1 MNINWGSKV
10 LHSIR
15 PVIENLENV
24 SIDHVQLTTEAKK
37 LSTVN
42 YEIKV
47 ANNQDKRPEDII
59 RKTMLINTLN
69 FAFTDFESQIKYA
82 LNVGD
87 NTFSDTD
94 AMVYQIDQ
102 AVEVGIDFYDGHYLR
117 DITETTFKS
126 IFRANIEMPMSKE
139 KTDVLNQVG
148 QILVEE
154 YKGDWL
160 NFVKSGPKKL
170 YQNGEGLIERLV
182 SQFERFR
189 DTSIYLG
196 EKVHFL
202 KLAQLAFWGIHRELG
217 KYGDFYIEDMENM
230 TAFADYIVP
239 VALEKMKIITYSEKL
254 KNKIEQGVLIESDS
268 IEEIE
273 IRAAT
278 LFVTAQLTEEINKLK
293 LDEEK
298 IIIPQL
304 DFKLWTDFH
313 ANKSPHHLTKTI
325 MY

>member
-37 LSTVN
+37 LSTFN

-148 QILVEE
+148 QILVDE

-196 EKVHFL
+196 EEVHFL

-293 LDEEK
+293 LEEEK

>member
-37 LSTVN
+37 LSTFN

-196 EKVHFL
+196 EEVHFL

-293 LDEEK
+293 LEEEK

>member
-1 MNINWGSKV
+1 
-10 LHSIR
+10 
-15 PVIENLENV
+15 
-24 SIDHVQLTTEAKK
+24 
-37 LSTVN
+37 
-42 YEIKV
+42 
-47 ANNQDKRPEDII
+47 
-59 RKTMLINTLN
+59 MLINTLN

-82 LNVGD
+82 LNDGD

-102 AVEVGIDFYDGHYLR
+102 AVKNGIDLYDGYFLQ

-126 IFRANIEMPMSKE
+126 IFTANIEMPMAKE
-139 KTDVLNQVG
+139 KTYVLNKVG
-148 QILVEE
+148 ETLVEE
-154 YKGDWL
+154 YKGDWID
-160 NFVKSGPKKL
+160 FIKSGPKKL
-170 YQNGEGLIERLV
+170 YHNGEGLIERLV
-182 SQFERFR
+182 SQFDRFR
-189 DTSIYLG
+189 DTSTYL
-196 EKVHFL
+196 EEEVHFL
-202 KLAQLAFWGIHRELG
+202 KLAQLAFWGIHRELAKDG
-217 KYGDFYIEDMENM
+217 EFYIEDMENM

-239 VALEKMKIITYSEKL
+239 VALEKMGIVTYADKL

-278 LFVTAQLTEEINKLK
+278 LFVTAQLTEEINKVK
-293 LDEEK
+293 AEEEK

-313 ANKSPHHLTKTI
+313 AEQSAHHLTKTI

>member
-1 MNINWGSKV
+1 MNINWDSKV

-15 PVIENLENV
+15 PVIENLEKL

-42 YEIKV
+42 YDIKV
-47 ANNQDKRPEDII
+47 ANNQDKRPADII

-69 FAFTDFESQIKYA
+69 FAFTDFQSQIKYA

-102 AVEVGIDFYDGHYLR
+102 ALEAGIDFYDGHYMR

-126 IFRANIEMPMSKE
+126 IFRANIEMPMSKQ

-154 YKGDWL
+154 YKGDWF

-189 DTSIYLG
+189 DISIYSG
-196 EKVHFL
+196 EEVHFL
-202 KLAQLAFWGIHRELG
+202 KLAQLAFWGIHRELA
-217 KYGDFYIEDMENM
+217 KHGDFYIEDMENM

-278 LFVTAQLTEEINKLK
+278 LFVTAQLTEEINKLR
-293 LDEEK
+293 LEEEK

-313 ANKSPHHLTKTI
+313 DNKSPHHLTKTI

>member
-1 MNINWGSKV
+1 MNINWDSKV

-293 LDEEK
+293 LEEEK

>member
-1 MNINWGSKV
+1 MNINWDSKV

-47 ANNQDKRPEDII
+47 ANNKDKRPEDII

-82 LNVGD
+82 LNVGN

-196 EKVHFL
+196 EEVHFL

-278 LFVTAQLTEEINKLK
+278 LFVTAQLTEEINRLK
-293 LDEEK
+293 LEEEK

>member
-1 MNINWGSKV
+1 MSINWDSKV

-15 PVIENLENV
+15 PVIENLQKL

-42 YEIKV
+42 YEIK
-47 ANNQDKRPEDII
+47 APNNQDKRPEDII

-196 EKVHFL
+196 EEVHFL

-278 LFVTAQLTEEINKLK
+278 LFVTAQLTEEINKLR
-293 LDEEK
+293 LDDEK

>member
-1 MNINWGSKV
+1 MKINWDSKV
-10 LHSIR
+10 LHSIK
-15 PVIENLENV
+15 PVIKNLQHL
-24 SIDHVQLTTEAKK
+24 SIDSVQLVTEAKN
-37 LSTVN
+37 LSGYN
-42 YEIKV
+42 YEIKYP
-47 ANNQDKRPEDII
+47 NSSNLKPEDVI

-82 LNVGD
+82 LNDGD

-94 AMVYQIDQ
+94 AMVYQIDL
-102 AVEVGIDFYDGHYLR
+102 AVKNGIDLYDGYFLQ

-126 IFRANIEMPMSKE
+126 IFSANIEMPMAKE
-139 KTDVLNQVG
+139 KTYVLNKVG
-148 QILVEE
+148 ETLVGE
-154 YKGDWL
+154 YKGNWI
-160 NFVKSGPKKL
+160 NFIKSGPKKL
-170 YQNGEGLIERLV
+170 YHNGEGLIERLV
-182 SQFERFR
+182 SQFDRFR
-189 DTSIYLG
+189 DTSTYL
-196 EKVHFL
+196 EEEVHFL
-202 KLAQLAFWGIHRELG
+202 KLAQLAFWGIHRELAKDG
-217 KYGDFYIEDMENM
+217 KFYIEDMENM

-239 VALEKMKIITYSEKL
+239 VALEKMGIVTYTDKL

-278 LFVTAQLTEEINKLK
+278 LFVTAQLTEEINKVK
-293 LDEEK
+293 AEEEK

-313 ANKSPHHLTKTI
+313 AEQSAHHLTKTI

>member
-1 MNINWGSKV
+1 MNINWDSKV

-37 LSTVN
+37 LSTFN

-278 LFVTAQLTEEINKLK
+278 LFVTAQLTEEINKLR
-293 LDEEK
+293 LEEEK

>member
-1 MNINWGSKV
+1 MNINWDSKV

-47 ANNQDKRPEDII
+47 ANNKDKRPEDII

-196 EKVHFL
+196 EEVHFL

>member
-1 MNINWGSKV
+1 MNINWDSKV

-37 LSTVN
+37 LSTFN

-82 LNVGD
+82 LNVGN

-278 LFVTAQLTEEINKLK
+278 LFVTAQLTEEINKLR
-293 LDEEK
+293 LEEEK

>member
-1 MNINWGSKV
+1 MNINWDSKV

-278 LFVTAQLTEEINKLK
+278 LFVTAQLTEEINKLR
-293 LDEEK
+293 LDDEK

>member
-1 MNINWGSKV
+1 MNINWDSKV

-24 SIDHVQLTTEAKK
+24 SIDHVQLNTEAKK

-117 DITETTFKS
+117 DITETIFKS
-126 IFRANIEMPMSKE
+126 IFKANIEMPMSKE

>member
-1 MNINWGSKV
+1 MNINWDSKV

-47 ANNQDKRPEDII
+47 ANNKDKRPEDII

-278 LFVTAQLTEEINKLK
+278 LFVTAQLTEEINKLR
-293 LDEEK
+293 LDDEK

>member
-1 MNINWGSKV
+1 MNINWDSKV

-37 LSTVN
+37 LSTFN

-148 QILVEE
+148 QILVDE

-196 EKVHFL
+196 EEVHFL

-278 LFVTAQLTEEINKLK
+278 LFVTAQLTEEINKLR
-293 LDEEK
+293 LDEKK

>member
-1 MNINWGSKV
+1 MNINWNSKV

-24 SIDHVQLTTEAKK
+24 SIDHTQLTTEAKK

-82 LNVGD
+82 LNVGN

-94 AMVYQIDQ
+94 AMIYQIDQ

-196 EKVHFL
+196 EEVHFL

-293 LDEEK
+293 LEEEK

>member
-1 MNINWGSKV
+1 MNINWDSKV

-196 EKVHFL
+196 EEVHFL

-278 LFVTAQLTEEINKLK
+278 LFVTAQLTEAINKLR
-293 LDEEK
+293 LDDEK

>member
-1 MNINWGSKV
+1 MNINWDSKV

-15 PVIENLENV
+15 PVIENLEKL

-196 EKVHFL
+196 EEVHFL

>member
-1 MNINWGSKV
+1 
-10 LHSIR
+10 
-15 PVIENLENV
+15 
-24 SIDHVQLTTEAKK
+24 
-37 LSTVN
+37 
-42 YEIKV
+42 
-47 ANNQDKRPEDII
+47 
-59 RKTMLINTLN
+59 MLINTLN
-69 FAFTDFESQIKYA
+69 FAFTDFQSQIKYA

-102 AVEVGIDFYDGHYLR
+102 ALEAGIDFYDGHYMR

-126 IFRANIEMPMSKE
+126 IFRANIEMPMSKQ

-154 YKGDWL
+154 YKGDWF

-189 DTSIYLG
+189 DISIYSG
-196 EKVHFL
+196 EEVHFL
-202 KLAQLAFWGIHRELG
+202 KLAQLAFWGIHRELA
-217 KYGDFYIEDMENM
+217 KHGDFYIEDMENM

-278 LFVTAQLTEEINKLK
+278 LFVTAQLTEEINKLR
-293 LDEEK
+293 LEEEK

-313 ANKSPHHLTKTI
+313 DNKSPHHLTKTI

>member
-1 MNINWGSKV
+1 MNINWDSKV

-15 PVIENLENV
+15 PVIENLQKL

-47 ANNQDKRPEDII
+47 ANNNDKRPEDII

-160 NFVKSGPKKL
+160 NFVISGPKKL

-254 KNKIEQGVLIESDS
+254 KNKIEQGVLIESNS

-278 LFVTAQLTEEINKLK
+278 LFVTAQLTEEINKLR
-293 LDEEK
+293 LDDEK

>member
-1 MNINWGSKV
+1 MNINWDSKV

-102 AVEVGIDFYDGHYLR
+102 AVEEGIDFYDGHYLR

-196 EKVHFL
+196 EEVHFL

-217 KYGDFYIEDMENM
+217 KYDDFYIEDMENM

-278 LFVTAQLTEEINKLK
+278 LFVTAQLTEAINKLR
-293 LDEEK
+293 LDDEK